1 MVFRVFIILIALVI
15 LNGCS
20 SHSKQASVVELTQP
34 PSRKLT
40 THTVSNGETL
50 YSIAW
55 RYGLDYKVL
64 AKANNIGAKFNIYP
78 GQVLTL
84 ETAKVNQSNKVKPP
98 TSSSSKTKVVK
109 NKKDSSVKN
118 VTATRSRQLTKNQI
132 SKNGSLPTTTKIK
145 WAWPTLGKVTKRFVP
160 GDPQAEGIDI
170 VIKKGDSVVTAASGI
185 VVYAGEGLRRY
196 GKLLIIKH
204 NKQYLSAYAHVD
216 RILVKEGSSVQEG
229 QKVAEIG
236 SNGTGNTKLYFE
248 VRNNGK
254 PVDPL
259 RYLPRR

>member
-1 MVFRVFIILIALVI
+1 MVFKVFIILIALI
-15 LNGCS
+15 CLSGCS

-40 THTVSNGETL
+40 THTVSSGETL

-55 RYGLDYKVL
+55 RYGLDYKIL
-64 AKANNIGAKFNIYP
+64 AEANNIGAKYNIFP

-84 ETAKVNQSNKVKPP
+84 DTSKVHQPGKAITLTSAAPKHKGVKV
-98 TSSSSKTKVVK
+98 
-109 NKKDSSVKN
+109 KKDSNVKN
-118 VTATRSRQLTKNQI
+118 VTATRSRQLTKNEFNRNERLANPA
-132 SKNGSLPTTTKIK
+132 KVK
-145 WAWPTLGKVTKRFVP
+145 WVWPTFGKLTKRFIP
-160 GDPQAEGIDI
+160 GDPQSEGIDI
-170 VIKKGDSVVTAASGI
+170 VIKKGDSVVSAANGT

-204 NKQYLSAYAHVD
+204 NKQYLSAYAHAD
-216 RILVKEGSSVQEG
+216 RILVEEGNSVQAG

-236 SNGTGNTKLYFE
+236 SNGTENTKLYFE
-248 VRNNGK
+248 IRNDGK

-259 RYLPRR
+259 RFLPKR

>member
-1 MVFRVFIILIALVI
+1 MSFKVFIILIALI
-15 LNGCS
+15 MLSGCS
-20 SHSKQASVVELTQP
+20 SHSNQASVVELTQP

-40 THTVSNGETL
+40 THLVSAGETL

-55 RYGLDYKVL
+55 RYGLDYKIL
-64 AKANNIGAKFNIYP
+64 AQANNIGADYYIFP

-84 ETAKVNQSNKVKPP
+84 DTSNVHKPNKIKTP
-98 TSSSSKTKVVK
+98 TVAASKKTSPTP
-109 NKKDSSVKN
+109 KKDSNVKK
-118 VTATRSRQLTKNQI
+118 VTVARSRQLTKNEI
-132 SKNGSLPTTTKIK
+132 SNNKSLANSGKIK
-145 WAWPTLGKVTKRFVP
+145 WVWPSSGKLTKRFVP
-160 GDPQAEGIDI
+160 GDPQFEGIDI
-170 VIKKGDSVVTAASGI
+170 VIKKGDSVVSAATGT

-204 NKQYLSAYAHVD
+204 NKQYLSAYAHAD
-216 RILVKEGSSVQEG
+216 RILVKEGSSVQAG

-236 SNGTGNTKLYFE
+236 SNGTENTKLYFE
-248 VRNNGK
+248 IRNDGK